1 MKLNKKL
8 SWYILGSLALVAA
21 LVLIATFSQAQSQ
34 YLKVII
40 HDIGQGDAI
49 FIETPEK
56 YQILID
62 GGPDNSILAK
72 LGEDLPFY
80 DRSLDLIILTHPH
93 DDHVTGLIDVLKRYD
108 VKQILYTGVSHTAPN
123 YIEWLKVIKD
133 EGTPLKIIQNGQTI
147 KLGENAE
154 LYILYPFEDLTG
166 KKVENLNNTSILCRL
181 TYGSNS
187 FLFTGDA
194 EKEEEQDLI
203 DHNIYLKS
211 DVLKVGHHGS
221 NTSSTENFLRAV
233 SPEIGVISAGKDN
246 KFGHPS
252 DKTLEILESNKI
264 KIYRTDE
271 NGDVEIVSDGKK
283 IKVKV
288 DK

>member
-1 MKLNKKL
+1 MKLNKKF
-8 SWYILGSLALVAA
+8 SWYILGVLALAAA
-21 LVLIATFSQAQSQ
+21 LILIAIFSQSQSQ

-62 GGPDNSILAK
+62 GGPDSSILAK
-72 LGEDLPFY
+72 LGENLPFY
-80 DRSLDLIILTHPH
+80 DRSLDLVILTHPH
-93 DDHVTGLIDVLKRYD
+93 DDHVAGLIDVLKRYD

-123 YIEWLKVIKD
+123 YIEWLK
-133 EGTPLKIIQNGQTI
+133 IIRDKGISLEIAQNGQII
-147 KLGENAE
+147 KLSETAE
-154 LYILYPFEDLTG
+154 LHILYPFEELTG
-166 KKVENLNNTSILCRL
+166 EKVKNLNSTSILCRL
-181 TYGSNS
+181 IYDSTS

-221 NTSSTENFLRAV
+221 NTSSTENFLKAV
-233 SPEIGVISAGKDN
+233 SPDIGVISAGKDN
-246 KFGHPS
+246 RFGHPS
-252 DKTLEILESNKI
+252 DKLLERLENNGI
-264 KIYRTDE
+264 KIYRTDKD
-271 NGDVEIVSDGKK
+271 GDIEMVSDGRE
-283 IKVKV
+283 IKVKN
-288 DK
+288 

>member
-8 SWYILGSLALVAA
+8 SWYILGSLALAA
-21 LVLIATFSQAQSQ
+21 VLILIATFSQAQSQ

-40 HDIGQGDAI
+40 HDVDQGDAI
-49 FIETPEK
+49 FIETSEK

-62 GGPDNSILAK
+62 GGPDDSISAK
-72 LGEDLPFY
+72 LGNDLPFY

-93 DDHVTGLIDVLKRYD
+93 ADHVTGLIDVLKRYD
-108 VKQILYTGVSHTAPN
+108 VKQILYTGVSHATSS
-123 YIEWLKVIKD
+123 YIEWLKVVKD
-133 EGTPLKIIQNGQTI
+133 KGIPLKIAQNRQII
-147 KLGENAE
+147 KLGETSK

-166 KKVENLNNTSILCRL
+166 EKVENLNNTSVLGRL
-181 TYGSNS
+181 TYGSTS

-203 DHNIYLKS
+203 DHNIYLRS
-211 DVLKVGHHGS
+211 DVLKVGHQGS

-233 SPEIGVISAGKDN
+233 SPKIAAISVGKDN

-252 DKTLEILESNKI
+252 DKVLKRLEDNNI
-264 KIYRTDE
+264 KTYRTDKD
-271 NGDVEIVSDGKK
+271 GDIEIVSDGKEVE
-283 IKVKV
+283 IRN
-288 DK
+288 

>member
-8 SWYILGSLALVAA
+8 SWYILGSLGLAAA
-21 LVLIATFSQAQSQ
+21 LILIAIFSQSQSQ
-34 YLKVII
+34 YLKVIV

-72 LGEDLPFY
+72 LGKDLPFY

-123 YIEWLKVIKD
+123 YIEWLKIIEDK
-133 EGTPLKIIQNGQTI
+133 EIPFKIAQSGQII
-147 KLGENAE
+147 KLGETGK

-166 KKVENLNNTSILCRL
+166 EKVKNLNNTSILCRL
-181 TYGSNS
+181 IYDSTS

-233 SPEIGVISAGKDN
+233 SPKIAAISVGKDN

-252 DKTLEILESNKI
+252 DKALERLESNKI

-271 NGDVEIVSDGKK
+271 NGDVEIISDGKEIE
-283 IKVKV
+283 IKY
-288 DK
+288 

>member
-8 SWYILGSLALVAA
+8 SWYILGSLALAAA
-21 LVLIATFSQAQSQ
+21 LILIAIFSQSQSQ
-34 YLKVII
+34 YLKVIV

-72 LGEDLPFY
+72 LGKDLPFY
-80 DRSLDLIILTHPH
+80 DRSLDLVILTHPH
-93 DDHVTGLIDVLKRYD
+93 DDHVAGLIDVLKRYD

-123 YIEWLKVIKD
+123 YIEWLKIIRDK
-133 EGTPLKIIQNGQTI
+133 GIPFKIAQNGQII
-147 KLGENAE
+147 KLSETAE
-154 LYILYPFEDLTG
+154 LHILYPFEDLTG

-181 TYGSNS
+181 IYDSTS

-221 NTSSTENFLRAV
+221 NTSSIENFLKAV

-246 KFGHPS
+246 RFGHPS
-252 DKTLEILESNKI
+252 DKALERLENNGI
-264 KIYRTDE
+264 KIYRTDK
-271 NGDVEIVSDGKK
+271 NGDIEIVSDGRE
-283 IKVKV
+283 IKVKN
-288 DK
+288 

>member
-1 MKLNKKL
+1 MKLNKKFF
-8 SWYILGSLALVAA
+8 WYILGSLALAA
-21 LVLIATFSQAQSQ
+21 ILILIAIFSQSQSQ
-34 YLKVII
+34 YLKVIV

-62 GGPDNSILAK
+62 GGPDSSILAK
-72 LGEDLPFY
+72 LGKDLPFY
-80 DRSLDLIILTHPH
+80 DRSLDLVILTHPH

-108 VKQILYTGVSHTAPN
+108 VEQILYTGVSHTAPN
-123 YIEWLKVIKD
+123 YIKWLEIIKD
-133 EGTPLKIIQNGQTI
+133 KGVPLEIAQSGQII
-147 KLGENAE
+147 KLGETSE

-166 KKVENLNNTSILCRL
+166 EKVKNLNNTSILCRL
-181 TYGSNS
+181 IYDSTS

-221 NTSSTENFLRAV
+221 NTSSTENFLKAV

-246 KFGHPS
+246 RFGHPS
-252 DKTLEILESNKI
+252 DKLLERLENNGI
-264 KIYRTDE
+264 KIYRTDK
-271 NGDVEIVSDGKK
+271 NGDIEIVSDGRE
-283 IKVKV
+283 IEVQY
-288 DK
+288 